1 MCFGKK
7 EKKKERNLGK
17 NERKNELEEEKKRI
31 NPKCKSANG
40 SRDFLNDILMYVL
53 NLLQL
58 YICHKT
64 T

>member
-31 NPKCKSANG
+31 NPKWKSANG
-40 SRDFLNDILMYVL
+40 SRDFLNDMLMYVL

-58 YICHKT
+58 YICHKAT
-64 T
+64 